1 MVAICMASRE
11 KGLRTFAQ
19 NPDGVGNRA
28 ISFNRFQ
35 IQTMKGYTSGLP
47 ICITENGMASAER
60 LQNDDRMDYLN
71 RHLAAV
77 RDALAQDVPVKGC
90 FVWSLL

>member
-1 MVAICMASRE
+1 
-11 KGLRTFAQ
+11 
-19 NPDGVGNRA
+19 
-28 ISFNRFQ
+28 
-35 IQTMKGYTSGLP
+35 
-47 ICITENGMASAER
+47 MASAER

>member
-1 MVAICMASRE
+1 MRTVRQLCIR
-11 KGLRTFAQ
+11 LRAFGQ

-28 ISFNRFQ
+28 ISLNRFL
-35 IQTMKGYTSGLP
+35 IRTMKGYTSGPP
-47 ICITENGMASAER
+47 ICITENGMASAESLR
-60 LQNDDRMDYLN
+60 NDDRMDYLD